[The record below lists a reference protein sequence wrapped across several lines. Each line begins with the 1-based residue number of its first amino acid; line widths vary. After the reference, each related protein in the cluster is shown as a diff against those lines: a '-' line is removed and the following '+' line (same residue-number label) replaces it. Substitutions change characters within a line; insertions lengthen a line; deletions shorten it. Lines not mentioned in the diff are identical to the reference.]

1 MNDRF
6 EQAFQELRRQ
16 YLSES
21 GDRLA
26 ELRDDLAM
34 LETNRADA
42 LHSLRLHA
50 HRLVGSGG
58 SYDFP
63 EISRA
68 ARTLEEL
75 AMRSD
80 GETAELEAAVNRVAE
95 TFRDAAAE
103 LGDASPPQ

>member
-6 EQAFQELRRQ
+6 EQAFLELRRQ

-21 GDRLA
+21 GERLA
-26 ELRDDLAM
+26 ELHDDLAM
-34 LETNRADA
+34 LQKNRADA

-68 ARTLEEL
+68 ARALEEL

-80 GETAELEAAVNRVAE
+80 GAPAELEAAVNLVAE
-95 TFRDAAAE
+95 AFRGAE
-103 LGDASPPQ
+103 IELDDDSPPQ